1 MHRIPREGG
10 AARSA
15 ARSTE
20 KTNVDTLLSQ
30 SSNHVDLMAPKTK
43 GDTGLSELEVVRN
56 MRERDSSRSQL
67 ESKPG
72 ETVCLQTGFQSWS
85 NGSTEK

>member
-1 MHRIPREGG
+1 
-10 AARSA
+10 
-15 ARSTE
+15 
-20 KTNVDTLLSQ
+20 
-30 SSNHVDLMAPKTK
+30 MAPKTK